1 MNNKLKKSLVII
13 SVLLFLISAMG
24 SAYAMSTN
32 NNAKILGESQQ
43 KTMTIYRVAPDE
55 SITSVEVE
63 VREETEDIG
72 KYLESK
78 CSELFEKDLEMQSL
92 IQKLQS
98 NETKYNNLLDNIS
111 LIHVKS
117 HGRGFHIK
125 TKINFGI
132 LSILKLNNQFI
143 FPKILLA
150 TLLPSLRKSLV
161 IGIYNDKKA
170 NTTFYPIIRSKSTSD
185 SVTYLEGNH
194 TIIIASFFGYTT
206 WTGRFSCLISEILFK
221 KELLPHAFSGVGIL
235 VSYKS

>member
-1 MNNKLKKSLVII
+1 MNNTLKKSIVII

-24 SAYAMSTN
+24 STYAMSTD

-43 KTMTIYRVAPDE
+43 KTTTIYRVAPDE
-55 SITSVEVE
+55 SITPIEVE
-63 VREETEDIG
+63 IGEKTEDIG
-72 KYLESK
+72 KVLESK

-98 NETKYNNLLDNIS
+98 NETKDSNLLDNIS
-111 LIHVKS
+111 LIRVNS

-143 FPKILLA
+143 FPRILLA

-161 IGIYNDKKA
+161 VGFYNDEKA
-170 NTTFYPIIRSKSTSD
+170 NTTFYPIIRFKSTPD

-194 TIIIASFFGYTT
+194 TIIIASFCGYTT
-206 WTGRFSCLISEILFK
+206 WTGRFSCLLSEILFK